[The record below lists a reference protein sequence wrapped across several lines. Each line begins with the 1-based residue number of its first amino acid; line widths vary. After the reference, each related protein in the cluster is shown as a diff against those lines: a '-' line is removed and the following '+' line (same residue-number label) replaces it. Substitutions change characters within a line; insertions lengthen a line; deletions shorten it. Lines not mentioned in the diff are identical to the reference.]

1 MQQTNNILD
10 ESNKLLAQIKNAAK
24 VKEIKRAKRKYYFQ
38 LLKKWGIRIVL
49 VLFVCACIFYPIE
62 SGTIIG
68 TWIRDFFGTVY
79 KNIIN

>member
-24 VKEIKRAKRKYYFQ
+24 IKEIKRAKRKYYFEYF
-38 LLKKWGIRIVL
+38 KKWFLRISISIIIFCVL
-49 VLFVCACIFYPIE
+49 FYPIE

-68 TWIRDFFGTVY
+68 TWIKDFFGTVY